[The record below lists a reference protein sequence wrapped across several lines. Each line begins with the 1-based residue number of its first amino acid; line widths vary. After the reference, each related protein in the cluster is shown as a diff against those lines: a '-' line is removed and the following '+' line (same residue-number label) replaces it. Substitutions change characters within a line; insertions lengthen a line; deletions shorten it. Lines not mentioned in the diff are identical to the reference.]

1 MKHRKLLALLLA
13 VCMVLSLLP
22 AIAVADTVT
31 VTDTLTADEF
41 TATSTT
47 YADFSGVTVTSNA
60 VYAGNSAKTSSGGIQ
75 LRSKNSNSGI
85 VTTVSGGKVKSIS
98 IVVESGSN
106 TLDIYGSNTAYSSA
120 ADLYKSATQGTK
132 LGSLTENGTV
142 TVTGDYEYIGMR
154 SNNGAIYLT
163 NIVITWEADGDT
175 PPAETYTVYLDPGE
189 ADGERVT
196 VENVTS
202 LYTLPACP
210 FTAPEGKTFAGW
222 VIDGD
227 ENEIIYSV
235 GESVPVSEGTVFVA
249 QWKNA
254 PQYTNMMLKRV
265 PADGDTVVIYY
276 PAASK
281 VMTAEDYYYNDTK
294 HELVMIDATLTDN
307 VLAVPDEAVRLTV
320 SVADGKYTFTAADG
334 KYLEADGTHVQF
346 VSEQS
351 ANTLFQLE
359 TAAAGKD
366 NYYIKCDSATYNNN
380 AQYLDYY
387 SGYITVRSI
396 NSSTQYY
403 TFQFFSE
410 DGEGPSPTETF
421 TVTFNLNGGN
431 VGEPP
436 FELTQSVAS
445 GAEITLP
452 AKAAVTAPEGKGF
465 AGWLSSAD
473 NEVHAGGS
481 KVTITG
487 DTTFTAQWKDV
498 YTVYLKADENAE
510 PVVYEENVTGTQLP
524 AADYFEAPEGKVF
537 DGWKSSVDGTVYEA
551 GAVIS
556 EITADITF
564 TAQWKDKPV
573 VPTGE
578 KTFVKVT
585 EAPEDW
591 SGEYL
596 IVYED
601 GALVFDS
608 SLETLDAGKN
618 GVSVEIDGNAITTDI
633 KYAFTI
639 AAVDGGYSIKSSSGK
654 YIGQSSFDNKLSA
667 NATYTDSLLNTI
679 SLDGDGNAV
688 ISGTGASGDTHVTL
702 RYNKNSGD
710 SNQRFRYY
718 KTGQQPIALYKLG
731 ALEDGFY
738 LIGSVNG
745 WSVDNLNAKYKFAQN
760 ETNSAEYIL
769 KTTLEENDQFKVVH
783 VENGTV
789 NPESGWYPGG
799 DTPNYTVTG
808 ELAGKT
814 VVYFRPDYSGGN
826 DWFYNTI
833 YVAKQYK
840 ITCISGENGVVSTE
854 NEYESPATTVT
865 VAVDPGEGYE
875 LDTLT
880 VMCGETAVETT
891 KVNDEQYTFTMPAG
905 DVTVTATFKE
915 IVPAFKSHSLVL
927 EGQIGVNFYMEL
939 PEIEGCNYADSYMTF
954 TIEHGTC
961 TERDNYDAGHLNN
974 KGYYGFTCYVS
985 AIQMAETI
993 TATFHYTV
1001 NGEEKTLAPETYSVK
1016 QYFEFYNTN
1025 KNSFNE
1031 KEQKLIEALAD
1042 YGHYA
1047 QIFLA
1052 ASNDWTIG
1060 TDYANMNI
1068 VYTNSY
1074 DFATVQN
1081 GVASYAI
1088 TKTKAEDMDKISFS
1102 LIMDSDTEIRMFFK
1116 PVDGYEGD
1124 VTVTVNGEAWTATKV
1139 GERYQVSIKNIA
1151 AHQLGNEYRIV
1162 VTTANDTTVTV
1173 YALSYA
1179 TITLSASA
1187 STDAAKN
1194 AMAALY
1200 YYSEAAK
1207 AYNN

>member
-22 AIAVADTVT
+22 AIAVAEEKSDVLNNANTVGQ
-31 VTDTLTADEF
+31 
-41 TATSTT
+41 TT
-47 YADFSGVTVTSNA
+47 NNYSEWTFEGDSGAAYSGQS
-60 VYAGNSAKTSSGGIQ
+60 AGGNGSIQ
-75 LRSKNSNSGI
+75 LRSSNSNSGI
-85 VTTVSGGKVKSIS
+85 VTTKSGGKVTKVTIAWNDNTTN
-98 IVVESGSN
+98 GR
-106 TLDIYGSNTAYSSA
+106 TLDVYGKNSAYTKPTDLYSS
-120 ADLYKSATQGTK
+120 STQGTK
-132 LGSLTENGTV
+132 LGSIVKGTSTELTIS
-142 TVTGDYEYIGMR
+142 GDYAYIGMR
-154 SNNGAIYLT
+154 SNNGAMYIDSIE
-163 NIVITWEADGDT
+163 IVWEASGET
-175 PPAETYTVYLDPGE
+175 PPAETYTVYLDPGV
-189 ADGERVT
+189 ASGERVT

-202 LYTLPACP
+202 PYTLPACP

-235 GESVPVSEGTVFVA
+235 GQSVTVSEGTVFIA

-359 TAAAGKD
+359 TAAAGTD

-421 TVTFNLNGGN
+421 TVTFDMDGGS
-431 VGEPP
+431 GS
-436 FELTQSVAS
+436 FDLTQSVAS

-452 AKAAVTAPEGKGF
+452 AKADVTAPEGKGF

-487 DTTFTAQWKDV
+487 DTTFTAQWKNV

-537 DGWKSSVDGTVYEA
+537 AGWKSSVDGTVYEA

-564 TAQWKDKPV
+564 TAQWEDKPV

-633 KYAFTI
+633 RYAFTI

-679 SLDGDGNAV
+679 SLDEDGNAV

-718 KTGQQPIALYKLG
+718 KSGQQPIALYKLET
-731 ALEDGFY
+731 LEDGFY

-769 KTTLEENDQFKVVH
+769 KTTLEEGDQFKVVR
-783 VENGTV
+783 VENGAV

-808 ELAGKT
+808 ELAGKA

-891 KVNDEQYTFTMPAG
+891 KVNDEQYTFRMPAG

-961 TERDNYDAGHLNN
+961 TERDNYDAGHHND

-1016 QYFEFYNTN
+1016 QYFEFYDTH

-1088 TKTKAEDMDKISFS
+1088 KRTKADDMDKMSFS

-1151 AHQLGNEYRIV
+1151 AHQLGNEYQIV
-1162 VTTANDTTVTV
+1162 VTTADDTTVTV

-1179 TITLSASA
+1179 QITLSASA